1 MEMLRRKLCLQFYQS
16 KIFIK
21 PSFEAGTVNENH
33 VLRGLN
39 LDVKEGDFISI
50 IGGNGA
56 GKSTFMNSLAG
67 ALTVDSG
74 DILLE
79 GKSIKHVS
87 AAKRSK
93 DISRVFQDP
102 KMGTASRLT
111 IEENMAIAYRR
122 GLSRGLGWGVKD
134 SERAILKEA
143 LKELGLGLE
152 NRMKVDTQFLS
163 GGQRQALTLMMASLV
178 KPKVLLLDEH
188 TAALDPKNSDMVMEL
203 TKKIVESHQLTA
215 LMITHNMENAIEY
228 GNRLVMLHRGQIV
241 VDVEGEEKKNL
252 TVQNLMDLF
261 YKNSGE
267 KLTDDEMILK
277 KIRLL
282 ISCKSVVFFLIS
294 SFILFENQN
303 QTLLT

>member
-1 MEMLRRKLCLQFYQS
+1 MSTILSIQNIHKT
-16 KIFIK
+16 
-21 PSFEAGTVNENH
+21 FEAGTVNENH

-74 DILLE
+74 DIFLE

-93 DISRVFQDP
+93 DISRVFQAP

-134 SERAILKEA
+134 SERAIFKEA

-188 TAALDPKNSDMVMEL
+188 TAALDPKTSDMVMEL

-228 GNRLVMLHRGQIV
+228 GNRLVMLHRGQII

-267 KLTDDEMILK
+267 KLTDDEMIL
-277 KIRLL
+277 
-282 ISCKSVVFFLIS
+282 
-294 SFILFENQN
+294 
-303 QTLLT
+303 